1 LPGTLYQSK
10 SNNLPNPDGI
20 DSLPK
25 ECLNKLFIS
34 GLPQHLILLKVGM
47 PVVVMRN
54 LYIEQGVCNGT
65 QLLVSS
71 IGEGFLIGRL
81 ISGPKFG
88 SVVMIPKIKIHNKSS
103 SVSGLSFYCYQFPVA
118 LAYAM
123 LVNRSQGQT
132 FDKVGVFWRR
142 MSLLTVSCI

>member
-10 SNNLPNPDGI
+10 SIDLPDPDGL

-25 ECLNKLFIS
+25 ECLNKLSIS
-34 GLPQHLILLKVGM
+34 GSLQHSILLKVGM

-54 LYIEQGVCNGT
+54 LYMKQGVCNGT
-65 QLLVSS
+65 QLLVLS
-71 IGEGFLIGRL
+71 IGKGFLMGQL

-103 SVSGLSFYCYQFPVA
+103 
-118 LAYAM
+118 
-123 LVNRSQGQT
+123 
-132 FDKVGVFWRR
+132 
-142 MSLLTVSCI
+142 